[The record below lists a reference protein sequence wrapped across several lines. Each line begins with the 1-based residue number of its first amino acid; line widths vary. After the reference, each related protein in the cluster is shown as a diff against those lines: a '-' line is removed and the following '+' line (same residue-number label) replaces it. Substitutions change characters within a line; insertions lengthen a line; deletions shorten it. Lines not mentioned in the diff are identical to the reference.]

1 MAEAKTPA
9 AAQKAAPTAAAAP
22 KKSTT
27 AKPAAKA
34 AAKPAAAKA
43 AKPATVKKA
52 PAKAAAPKKA
62 AAKPHSLSPEER
74 YQWVAT
80 RAYFLA
86 ESNGFGGDPVAYW
99 TEAELQIAAILK

>member
-1 MAEAKTPA
+1 MAEAKPA
-9 AAQKAAPTAAAAP
+9 PAAQKAAPKAAP

-27 AKPAAKA
+27 AKPAAKPA
-34 AAKPAAAKA
+34 AAKPAAA
-43 AKPATVKKA
+43 KKA

-62 AAKPHSLSPEER
+62 AAKAGSLSPEER

-86 ESNGFGGDPVAYW
+86 ESNGFAGDPVAYW
-99 TEAELQIAAILK
+99 TEAEIQIAAVLK

>member
-9 AAQKAAPTAAAAP
+9 AAQKAAPKAAAAP
-22 KKSTT
+22 KKS
-27 AKPAAKA
+27 PAAKPA

-43 AKPATVKKA
+43 TAKPAAAKKA
-52 PAKAAAPKKA
+52 PAKAAAPKRTPAKA
-62 AAKPHSLSPEER
+62 GSLSPEER

-86 ESNGFGGDPVAYW
+86 ESNGFKGDPVAYW
-99 TEAELQIAAILK
+99 TEAEIQISAVLK

>member
-9 AAQKAAPTAAAAP
+9 AAQKAAPKAAAAP
-22 KKSTT
+22 KKS
-27 AKPAAKA
+27 P

-43 AKPATVKKA
+43 TAKPAAAKKA
-52 PAKAAAPKKA
+52 PAKAAAPKRSPAKA
-62 AAKPHSLSPEER
+62 GSLNPEER

-86 ESNGFGGDPVAYW
+86 ESNGFKGDPVAYW
-99 TEAELQIAAILK
+99 TEAEIQISAVLK